1 MQVIQVRCLAS
12 ENSLSS
18 KCQRCTRAG
27 RECVY
32 TVHSK
37 TRRRKR
43 TDTRVKE
50 LEEKVKN
57 LSVLLEQGRGG
68 SSHTS
73 SQPSK
78 QTSIDPDDG
87 MDDEYEEMSDDEA
100 DGEGEEESKS
110 FDIESSWQDNSK
122 APPVRKPSTQSP
134 DPKPQ
139 PSFSIEGM
147 HDGTS
152 SSAYE
157 DAPDVVDRALLS
169 MKEATRLFDRYVNIL
184 APNYPGIAFQVGTT
198 AASVRKE
205 RPIL

>member
-1 MQVIQVRCLAS
+1 
-12 ENSLSS
+12 
-18 KCQRCTRAG
+18 
-27 RECVY
+27 
-32 TVHSK
+32 
-37 TRRRKR
+37 
-43 TDTRVKE
+43 
-50 LEEKVKN
+50 
-57 LSVLLEQGRGG
+57 
-68 SSHTS
+68 
-73 SQPSK
+73 
-78 QTSIDPDDG
+78 
-87 MDDEYEEMSDDEA
+87 MDDEYEGMSDEEA

-110 FDIESSWQDNSK
+110 FDIESSWQNSSK
-122 APPVRKPSTQSP
+122 APPLGKTPTQSP